1 MLRDLQASCLEI
13 YVSYVINNDD
23 WLNATQLHSK
33 ILEEILEKFAEE
45 KIDFAYPTQTLRL
58 KK

>member
-1 MLRDLQASCLEI
+1 MRRRLEI